1 MAKSKVLPPIERL
14 FEVFEYDDQGRL
26 FWKAK
31 PSKAARV
38 TIGAEVTSVDACGY
52 GRVKLDREYYKI
64 HRIIWAMANQRDPG
78 ELEID
83 HVNRDKSDNRPQNLR
98 LATQKQNI
106 QNKTY
111 SPKGR
116 TGELCIF
123 PSPLRCTNKPYTVE
137 VCRKYL
143 GMFST
148 LEDARKA
155 RDEYMSSIRT
165 EFSPG

>member
-1 MAKSKVLPPIERL
+1 MTKFKALPPLERL
-14 FEVFEYDDQGRL
+14 FEVFEYDARGRL
-26 FWKAK
+26 FWKAR

-38 TIGAEVTSVDACGY
+38 TIGAEAASVDACGY
-52 GRVKLDREYYKI
+52 ARVKLDREYYKI

-78 ELEID
+78 DFEID
-83 HVNRDKSDNRPQNLR
+83 HINRDKSDNRPQNLR
-98 LATQKQNI
+98 LATQGQNI
-106 QNKTY
+106 QNRIH

-123 PSPLRCTNKPYTVE
+123 PSPPRCKNKPYTVE
-137 VCRKYL
+137 VCRQYL

-155 RDEYMSSIRT
+155 RDEYMASIRT
-165 EFSPG
+165 EFSPA